1 MPLTASQQRALNAFN
16 SGENILLLGDPGTG
30 KSTLITAIVKQAK
43 AMGKRVALTA
53 STGIAA
59 QLIGGRTIHSF
70 LKVYPGMSYD
80 GINLEKGIDNLEKT
94 DVLIIDEISMIGH
107 SFINFL
113 YRCLNHTSH
122 HIQLILVGDF
132 YQLPPVKDNYA
143 FTSPCWNLLKLTPC
157 ILTEVIRQN
166 DAEFI
171 HNINLLKHG
180 NKSCLHYLLTHSSP
194 IPLDGQISICATK
207 RAAQSINQ
215 TKLDELKGWS
225 QTYAAEYNGIIA
237 ESDLR
242 VEEYLILKCGMRVMS
257 VVNGSNYSNG
267 SLGTVIGLDS
277 SSVEVLF
284 DNNVRVHFG
293 KERFFVERRD
303 IIGESTELLQI
314 PLLPAYAI
322 TIHKSQG
329 QTFKYVNIDGTKCWA
344 PGQLYVA
351 VSRACS
357 IEGIHFLT
365 PIRNENIKTAPAV
378 TAFYDQL

>member
-43 AMGKRVALTA
+43 ALGKRVAMTA

-94 DVLIIDEISMIGH
+94 DVLIIDEISMIGY

-215 TKLDELKGWS
+215 TKR
-225 QTYAAEYNGIIA
+225 T
-237 ESDLR
+237 
-242 VEEYLILKCGMRVMS
+242 
-257 VVNGSNYSNG
+257 
-267 SLGTVIGLDS
+267 
-277 SSVEVLF
+277 
-284 DNNVRVHFG
+284 
-293 KERFFVERRD
+293 
-303 IIGESTELLQI
+303 
-314 PLLPAYAI
+314 
-322 TIHKSQG
+322 
-329 QTFKYVNIDGTKCWA
+329 
-344 PGQLYVA
+344 
-351 VSRACS
+351 
-357 IEGIHFLT
+357 
-365 PIRNENIKTAPAV
+365 
-378 TAFYDQL
+378 